1 MKVVVN
7 GQPMNASPRTTVR
20 DVLIRLG
27 RDPSGRGIAV
37 SVNGEVVRR
46 KEWDQRLLT
55 DDDRVE
61 VLSAVQG
68 G

>member
-1 MKVVVN
+1 MNLVVN
-7 GQPMNASPRTTVR
+7 GQPMNASERTTVR

-27 RDPSGRGIAV
+27 RDPGGRGIAV
-37 SVNGEVVRR
+37 SVNSEVVPR
-46 KEWDQRLLT
+46 KEWDHRLLT
-55 DDDRVE
+55 ADDRVE